1 MTYILFISPTL
12 ESQVVSLNFCQK
24 FSFSSQFIENF
35 ELLNFALMNHMPRS
49 PNYETEAIQAEKDQ
63 QLVI

>member
-1 MTYILFISPTL
+1 MTYVCFIIPTP
-12 ESQVVSLNFCQK
+12 ESEEISLNFCQK
-24 FSFSSQFIENF
+24 FPFSLRFIENF

-49 PNYETEAIQAEKDQ
+49 PNYETEAIQGEKDQ